1 LRKTDIDGEKRKMSD
16 KRKPYSNWWCP
27 AIIMPLLGDMTQPEL
42 SEGYWRGRRGGRG
55 VGGEERGR
63 EGEEGDERGWQGQG
77 EEECWFLDS
86 GSQNL

>member
-1 LRKTDIDGEKRKMSD
+1 MRKTDIDGEKRKMSD

-55 VGGEERGR
+55 VGGRRER
-63 EGEEGDERGWQGQG
+63 EGRRRG
-77 EEECWFLDS
+77 
-86 GSQNL
+86 